1 MPSALA
7 DLSASLADLAE
18 SIAPRLVGVEGAD
31 GRALSGFV
39 WRTGLVVTANEGLE
53 GEDEATIV
61 RADGSRLAASIT
73 GRDATTDVAL
83 MSADTGEF
91 GDWPVA
97 PVPRPGSLAIVA
109 GRGEH
114 SVLSTL
120 ASVTE
125 VGPGWRSMR
134 GGEIDAR
141 ISLGLRLSSRAEGA
155 AAVAPDGTLIGLAV
169 TGIRRRTLV
178 IPAATVARS
187 VATLS
192 EKGYIPR
199 GWLGVSLHPMGEAGG
214 AIVVGVETDGP
225 AARAGFFVGDIITT
239 WNGEPVRSV
248 AGVADR
254 LTGAMIGAIVKM
266 GVLRGGVASELDVAI
281 GERPRG

>member
-1 MPSALA
+1 
-7 DLSASLADLAE
+7 
-18 SIAPRLVGVEGAD
+18 
-31 GRALSGFV
+31 
-39 WRTGLVVTANEGLE
+39 VVTANEGLD
-53 GEDEATIV
+53 GEDEAAVI
-61 RADGSRLAASIT
+61 RADGSRHAASIT

-83 MSADTGEF
+83 LAIETG
-91 GDWPVA
+91 DVDAWPAA
-97 PVPRPGSLAIVA
+97 PTPRPGALALVA

-114 SVLSTL
+114 SMLTTL

-125 VGPGWRSMR
+125 VGPAWRSMR

-155 AAVAPDGTLIGLAV
+155 AAVAPDGALIGMAV

-178 IPAATVARS
+178 IPTSTLARA
-187 VATLS
+187 VETLS

-199 GWLGVSLHPMGEAGG
+199 GWLGVSLHPMGEGGG
-214 AIVVGVETDGP
+214 AIVVGVEAEGP
-225 AARAGFFVGDIITT
+225 ASAAGFFVGDIITT

-248 AGVADR
+248 AGVSDR
-254 LTGAMIGAIVKM
+254 LTGMTIGTTVKM
-266 GVLRGGVASELDVAI
+266 GVLRGGTASELDVTV